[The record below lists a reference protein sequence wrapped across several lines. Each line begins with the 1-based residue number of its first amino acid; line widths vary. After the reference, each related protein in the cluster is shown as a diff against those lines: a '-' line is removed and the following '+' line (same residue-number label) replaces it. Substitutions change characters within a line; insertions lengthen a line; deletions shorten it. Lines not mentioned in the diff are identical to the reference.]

1 MWKLKDQVRL
11 GHENIAFL
19 EGLPDNF
26 PETKINSRLRMEIDT
41 VYMNRIGRVER
52 KKKYTCFELEQMNKW
67 PSGERIKKH
76 EAQRILLGWLSE
88 SERHRPVMTDKEA
101 AKHFYGSLDNRA
113 SWIQLLS
120 LIYEE
125 V

>member
-11 GHENIAFL
+11 GQENIAFL

-26 PETKINSRLRMEIDT
+26 PETKISAHHRMEIDT
-41 VYMNRIGRVER
+41 VYANRIGRIER
-52 KKKYTCFELEQMNKW
+52 KKLFTCFELEMKNKW
-67 PSGERIKKH
+67 PSGERMKKH